1 MQLLKSKSYL
11 ILFFTVGIAL
21 SNNNTLSTL
30 LQQIMC
36 PFGYDD
42 ISVGLCIGSFII
54 FGLIG
59 CIVMGII
66 ADKWRK
72 LEELTK
78 ILYAIGVI
86 SLMLLGLVRNIDIFS
101 FY

>member
-1 MQLLKSKSYL
+1 M
-11 ILFFTVGIAL
+11 GL

-42 ISVGLCIGSFII
+42 VAVGLCIGCFII
-54 FGLIG
+54 FGLVG

-66 ADKWRK
+66 ADKTKK

-78 ILYAIGVI
+78 CYWSYCINLYRTGMYANMKIVKQI
-86 SLMLLGLVRNIDIFS
+86 II
-101 FY
+101 